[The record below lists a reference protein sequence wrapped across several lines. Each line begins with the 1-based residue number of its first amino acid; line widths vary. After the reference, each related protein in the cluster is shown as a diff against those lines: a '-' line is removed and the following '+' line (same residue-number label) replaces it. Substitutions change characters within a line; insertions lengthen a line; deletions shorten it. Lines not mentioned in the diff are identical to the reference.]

1 MLVIRLNQGWTLKL
15 DRKVNDGSGYGVWE
29 FHRSESSYT
38 FPQGLTYQT
47 LRHARI
53 KPPEPVEGAAV
64 EVIVCGLG
72 SAEEEWQRVGGGVA
86 SYHSER

>member
-15 DRKVNDGSGYGVWE
+15 DRKVNDSAGYGVWE

-38 FPQGLTYQT
+38 VPAGIGYQT
-47 LRHARI
+47 YRYARI
-53 KPPEPVEGAAV
+53 RPADPAEGASV
-64 EVIVCGLG
+64 EVIICGLG
-72 SAEEEWQRVGGGVA
+72 GTEDEWRRVGMGVA